1 MLEVDRILQLKEE
14 FILYKLEVAEGMLW
28 LFNIKNGDSFRLNGT
43 SYYILSLF
51 DGNRSIG
58 KIKKCILD
66 KYSDADP
73 DVVLE
78 DFEELIKRMKKK
90 NIFKEIRE
98 VNNGKKKGYKAQS
111 GL

>member
-66 KYSDADP
+66 KYSDEDP